1 MIINKKK
8 VGIAAAAVALAGVAG
23 IAIAKS
29 DDYRRDG
36 RGFGGHFGF
45 GGNISRVAKALDLNE
60 DQREQTRALMNDV
73 REFRDQNRQSAR
85 EAVSNAFTQDT
96 LSPAD
101 AQKILAMREQRRDAT
116 RAFMGAKLS
125 EFHAIL
131 TPAQRE
137 NAVAMW
143 HKRGGKFGHHRGGD
157 RRGHREHGRRGGHGH
172 DDDDDYHHRRHRD
185 YN

>member
-1 MIINKKK
+1 MNINKKK
-8 VGIAAAAVALAGVAG
+8 IGIAAAAVALAGVAG

-29 DDYRRDG
+29 DDHRRDG

-73 REFRDQNRQSAR
+73 REFRDQNRQNAR

-101 AQKILAMREQRRDAT
+101 AQKILAMREQRRDAM

-137 NAVAMW
+137 NAVAMMW
-143 HKRGGKFGHHRGGD
+143 RDRGGKFGGWHGD
-157 RRGHREHGRRGGHGH
+157 RRGHREYGHRGGRGH
-172 DDDDDYHHRRHRD
+172 DDDDHHRRRH

>member
-1 MIINKKK
+1 MNVNKKK
-8 VGIAAAAVALAGVAG
+8 IGIAAAAVALVGVAG

-29 DDYRRDG
+29 DDHRRDG
-36 RGFGGHFGF
+36 REFGGHFGF
-45 GGNISRVAKALDLNE
+45 GGNISRIAKALDLNE
-60 DQREQTRALMNDV
+60 GQREQTRALMNDV

-85 EAVSNAFTQDT
+85 EAVSNAFTRDT

-101 AQKILAMREQRRDAT
+101 AQKLLAMREQRRDAM

-143 HKRGGKFGHHRGGD
+143 HDRGGKFGRRHGD
-157 RRGHREHGRRGGHGH
+157 RRGHREYGRRGGDN
-172 DDDDDYHHRRHRD
+172 DDGDYHRRRH